1 GDRTQA
7 GGGQRQH
14 SRRLSAA
21 SMGVSGEVGGGGGRP
36 WHSARRTK
44 NRGKIPPEQPESPP
58 PFRTVRP
65 CSYFHVPY
73 HHRKAPFAD
82 MRLVPCGMC
91 GRKWVAETV
100 LSTVEAPE
108 NLISRGE
115 GCLVEAR
122 VCRVHRRQ
130 GTSELEAIRVSEAL
144 PFMEYELQRQL
155 MLKLKCLGVN
165 AAFSLRSDIQ
175 LGPRLMV
182 GSISA
187 TAVYVESL
195 PTPPQLVVARPPRSL
210 HQDGGGGGDAQR
222 RVLALASRVERIG
235 AVNRQRLQALAP
247 RRRRL
252 RGRRKKRS
260 STSSSRGAVNGGRA
274 GDSESSFAA
283 TSAAGQHQQHQQ
295 HPQPQPSSARN
306 QQSRPPGGVRSLPT
320 LPGGVGD
327 GDGRRRSGDSGSV
340 AAGGDGGST
349 MT

>member
-1 GDRTQA
+1 
-7 GGGQRQH
+7 
-14 SRRLSAA
+14 
-21 SMGVSGEVGGGGGRP
+21 
-36 WHSARRTK
+36 
-44 NRGKIPPEQPESPP
+44 
-58 PFRTVRP
+58 
-65 CSYFHVPY
+65 
-73 HHRKAPFAD
+73 
-82 MRLVPCGMC
+82 
-91 GRKWVAETV
+91 
-100 LSTVEAPE
+100 
-108 NLISRGE
+108 
-115 GCLVEAR
+115 
-122 VCRVHRRQ
+122 
-130 GTSELEAIRVSEAL
+130 
-144 PFMEYELQRQL
+144 

-247 RRRRL
+247 KRRRL

-260 STSSSRGAVNGGRA
+260 SKSSSRGAVNGGRA
-274 GDSESSFAA
+274 GDSGSSSAA

-295 HPQPQPSSARN
+295 HPQPQPLPARN
-306 QQSRPPGGVRSLPT
+306 QQSSPPGGVRSLPT

-340 AAGGDGGST
+340 TRGGDGGST
-349 MT
+349 MTLSMGVIVEVSGGLDDSSPGGTEAGASGGDCGDGRGGTTSGVGGGGGGAPLESAHTPDAESEKVESSGQAATLQTATGADAGTTAATMRAVDNDGQLTRTATSQKPRTAARLLP